1 MRKSYE
7 MDMCHGPLLR
17 KLLVF
22 SLPVML
28 SGVLQLLFNAADIIV
43 VGQYVGST
51 ALAAVGS
58 TGSLINLLINLLIG
72 LSVGA
77 NVMVARYY
85 GAHEEKLVSQ
95 TVHTAILLSLVSGI
109 VMIFIGIALA
119 EPLLR
124 LMGTPD
130 NVLDQAAL
138 YVRIYFAGMPVIML
152 YNFGSAILRA
162 VGDTKRPMY
171 FLLIAGILN
180 VFMNLF
186 FVIVF
191 HMGVAG
197 ACGDPGLDFQY
208 FQCADS
214 VLGEFLW
221 RYCDGRQCGC
231 FQY

>member
-1 MRKSYE
+1 MHCSAIRQAETGRKPVCEPDFVKKEEAMRKSYE

-138 YVRIYFAGMPVIML
+138 YVRILRVCPLLCCIILAVRFCGRLAIRNGPCI
-152 YNFGSAILRA
+152 FCCWQGS
-162 VGDTKRPMY
+162 
-171 FLLIAGILN
+171 
-180 VFMNLF
+180 
-186 FVIVF
+186 
-191 HMGVAG
+191 
-197 ACGDPGLDFQY
+197 
-208 FQCADS
+208 
-214 VLGEFLW
+214 
-221 RYCDGRQCGC
+221 
-231 FQY
+231 